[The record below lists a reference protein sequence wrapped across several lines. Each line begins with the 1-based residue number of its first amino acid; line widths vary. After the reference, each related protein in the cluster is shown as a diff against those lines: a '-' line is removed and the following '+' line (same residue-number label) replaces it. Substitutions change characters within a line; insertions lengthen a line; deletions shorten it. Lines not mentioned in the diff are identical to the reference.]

1 MQVLA
6 KWSVSLACLIVVG
19 AANAASGSAAIEPVD
34 VADRNLFRA
43 GAALAQRLNCM
54 ACHQVETRRV
64 GPPLASIGDRYANPA
79 TVDATR
85 HYLANA
91 IRQGGRGKWSAVP
104 MPAQPQVS
112 EADALTL
119 ADWVL
124 SLARPKP

>member
-1 MQVLA
+1 MRVL
-6 KWSVSLACLIVVG
+6 KWSAALACCLGTASVAMAASASGGVESQSLASV
-19 AANAASGSAAIEPVD
+19 
-34 VADRNLFRA
+34 
-43 GAALAQRLNCM
+43 GAALAEKRNCM
-54 ACHQVETRRV
+54 ACHQVERRRV
-64 GPPLASIGDRYANPA
+64 GPPLASVGDRYADPA

-85 HYLANA
+85 QYLANA

-112 EADALTL
+112 ESEALTL